1 MKTRENC
8 AELSNFIEEIASFI
22 DRERIIEEAPMDRYT
37 SFRAGGKASVLV
49 IVENVEELKKLLKAV
64 KATSLNS
71 LFLGSGSN
79 ILIKDSGFSGVVIK
93 LGEGFNTIT
102 VEGEEVTALAGAKLS
117 SVARAALDNSLAGFE
132 FASGI
137 PGSIGGGIFMNAGA
151 YGGELKDIVV
161 SVNALSVDGE
171 REYTLTGEELKF
183 GYRHSIFHDSKD
195 IVLSATFKLEKGNA
209 EEIDATMRELMEKRN
224 TKQPVQL
231 PSAGSFFKRP
241 EGHFAG
247 KLVEDAGLKG
257 LSVGQ
262 AQVSPLHAGFIV
274 NNGGATATEIVE
286 LMHLVQNTVYDK
298 FGVKLEPEVRI
309 IGDEE

>member
-8 AELSNFIEEIASFI
+8 SELNTFIEEISSFL
-22 DRERIIEEAPMDRYT
+22 DKDRIIEEAPMDRYT

-49 IVENVEELKKLLKAV
+49 VVDDVEELKKLLKIIN
-64 KATSLNS
+64 KTELNC

-79 ILIKDSGFSGVVIK
+79 ILIKDSGFSGIVIK
-93 LGEGFNTIT
+93 LGEGFNAIT
-102 VEGEEVTALAGAKLS
+102 VDGDEVRALAGAKLS
-117 SVARAALDNSLAGFE
+117 SVARTALDNSLVGFE

-137 PGSIGGGIFMNAGA
+137 PGSVGGGIFMNAGA

-161 SVNALSVDGE
+161 SVDVVSCDGE
-171 REYTLTGEELKF
+171 RVYTLTGDELEF
-183 GYRHSIFHDSKD
+183 GYRHSVFHESKD
-195 IVLSATFKLEKGNA
+195 IVLSATFKLTKGNK
-209 EEIDATMRELMEKRN
+209 EEIDLTMRQLMEKRN

-247 KLVEDAGLKG
+247 GLIEQAGLKG
-257 LSVGQ
+257 LSVGN

-274 NNGGATATEIVE
+274 NNGGATATEIIE
-286 LMHLVQNTVYDK
+286 LMHLVQHTVYDK

-309 IGDEE
+309 IGD

>member
-1 MKTRENC
+1 
-8 AELSNFIEEIASFI
+8 
-22 DRERIIEEAPMDRYT
+22 MDC
-37 SFRAGGKASVLV
+37 
-49 IVENVEELKKLLKAV
+49 
-64 KATSLNS
+64 

-79 ILIKDSGFSGVVIK
+79 ILIKDSGFSGIVIK
-93 LGEGFNTIT
+93 LGEGFNEIEVT
-102 VEGEEVTALAGAKLS
+102 GEEVKALAGAKLS

-137 PGSIGGGIFMNAGA
+137 PGSVGGGIFMNAGA

-161 SVNALSVDGE
+161 SVDAISADGE
-171 REYTLTGEELKF
+171 TEYTLTGEELDF

-195 IVLSATFKLEKGNA
+195 IVLSATFKLSKGNK

-247 KLVEDAGLKG
+247 GLIEQAGLKG
-257 LSVGQ
+257 LSVGK

-274 NNGGATATEIVE
+274 NNGGATATEIIE
-286 LMHLVQNTVYDK
+286 LMHLVQYTVYDK
-298 FGVKLEPEVRI
+298 FGVRLEPEVRI
-309 IGDEE
+309 IGD

>member
-8 AELSNFIEEIASFI
+8 SELNTFIEEISSFL
-22 DRERIIEEAPMDRYT
+22 DKDRIIEEAPMDRYT

-49 IVENVEELKKLLKAV
+49 VVDDVEELKKLLKIIN
-64 KATSLNS
+64 KTELNC

-79 ILIKDSGFSGVVIK
+79 ILIKDSGFSGIVIK
-93 LGEGFNTIT
+93 LGEGFNAIN
-102 VEGEEVTALAGAKLS
+102 VDGEEVRALAGAKLS
-117 SVARAALDNSLAGFE
+117 SVARTALDNSLVGFE

-137 PGSIGGGIFMNAGA
+137 PGSVGGGIFMNAGA

-161 SVNALSVDGE
+161 SVDVVSCDGE
-171 REYTLTGEELKF
+171 RVYTLTGDELEF
-183 GYRHSIFHDSKD
+183 GYRHSVFHESKD
-195 IVLSATFKLEKGNA
+195 IVLSATFKLTKGNK
-209 EEIDATMRELMEKRN
+209 EEIDLTMRQLMEKRN

-247 KLVEDAGLKG
+247 GLIEQAGLKG
-257 LSVGQ
+257 LSVGN

-274 NNGGATATEIVE
+274 NNGGATATEIIE
-286 LMHLVQNTVYDK
+286 LMHLVQHTVYDK

-309 IGDEE
+309 IGD